1 MAKNGMAN
9 YGRIG
14 RTVDLTHMPDRK
26 REYIVNFTALTGG
39 LNLYSPDYQLD
50 NSESPDM
57 ENMLWK
63 DGTLCSRPGQRYL
76 SDSTKYGV
84 GYTCYDGLYWDNSF
98 YHIGSGIYYGPLG
111 DEVQL
116 VKLCDLSSYYSNYT
130 PARGTFFRYGDDLMY
145 KAPGVFIRI
154 GYNGSGFT
162 VSDVAAEAYT
172 PITYI
177 NADWYTGA
185 GDSYQPENRISAKKT
200 VWYDA
205 GLQDA
210 EASFSGDGSKTE
222 FNLTSIT
229 DFHRVEEVTVDGAT
243 YANWDLDGTTLK
255 FYTAPAKGTNN
266 VRVYCK
272 QRVKTY
278 QLPVKGSDVSI
289 VSVTVDGAATT
300 KYSFDSASG
309 VITFTEAPAVAN
321 PFYGNTVRVTYSKP
335 NPDAFNSVM
344 GCPHAIVYGGDQNI
358 CIVVGGCT
366 AQPNAFFWNGNN
378 VAMDAS
384 YWPMEHY
391 NLGGDTEDMVT
402 GFGKQQGY
410 LVVFKS
416 RSLGKCEMSF
426 TTVDMGSSDITARV
440 YIAMNYTNINS
451 KTGCDLPWSIQLV
464 ENNLVF
470 CNTEQGIH
478 VILDTSPAYENNVQ
492 HISTKINGSETR
504 AGLLRDVRA
513 GGVVCSC
520 DDNSRYWLTA
530 NGHVWCWDYV
540 LSTYQNPSFFY
551 FTGINAVSYFTEN
564 ESIYHMDAKGRVTG
578 FEQSFTDYGAAYKR
592 RYQFATQ
599 MFGSYDRL
607 KDVVTAIFAI
617 RMDTDSR
624 IKVTYITDYERR
636 DDLTPVEAMSYR
648 LSPRNLTHRYMYPIK
663 FAYVARRR
671 PGCRHVRH
679 FALLLTCEEPGYDM
693 PILSAQIFYRFEGRD
708 R

>member
-9 YGRIG
+9 YGRVG

-26 REYIVNFTALTGG
+26 AEYAINFEALTGG
-39 LNLYSPDYQLD
+39 LNLYSPDYRLD
-50 NSESPDM
+50 NDESPDM
-57 ENMLWK
+57 ENMWWK
-63 DGTLCSRPGQRYL
+63 DGALCSRPGQSYL
-76 SDSTKYGV
+76 FNGDSLGT
-84 GYTCYDGLYWDNSF
+84 GYTCYDGLYWDNAF
-98 YHIGSGIYYGPLG
+98 YHIGSCIYRGPLSET
-111 DEVQL
+111 EVL
-116 VKLCDLSSYYSNYT
+116 TKLCDMGDYYTDYV

-154 GYNGSGFT
+154 GYDGSGFT
-162 VSDVAAEAYT
+162 VSDVAAEAYVPT
-172 PITYI
+172 TFI
-177 NADWYTGA
+177 NTDWYTGA
-185 GDSYQPENRISAKKT
+185 GDQYQPENRLSTKKT
-200 VWYDA
+200 VWYNA

-210 EASFSGDGSKTE
+210 EATFSGDGSKTE
-222 FNLTSIT
+222 FNLTSLT

-243 YANWDLDGTTLK
+243 SANWDVVGTSLV
-255 FYTAPAKGTNN
+255 FYTAPTSGTNN
-266 VRVYCK
+266 IRVYYK
-272 QRVKTY
+272 SRVKTY
-278 QLPVKGSDVSI
+278 QLPVAGADVEI
-289 VSVTVDGAATT
+289 LRVAVSGTE
-300 KYSFDSASG
+300 
-309 VITFTEAPAVAN
+309 TEAYEFNPDTGVLTFHEAPTVPV
-321 PFYGNTVRVTYSKP
+321 PFYGNTVRITYSKP
-335 NPDAFNSVM
+335 NPDAYNSVM
-344 GCPHAIVYGGDQNI
+344 GCPYAIVYGGDQNI

-378 VAMDAS
+378 IAMDAS

-410 LVVFKS
+410 LVVFKA
-416 RSLGKCEMSF
+416 RSIGKCEMSF
-426 TTVDMGSSDITARV
+426 TTVDMSGADAVARV
-440 YIAMNYTNINS
+440 YIALSYTPINS

-478 VILDTSPAYENNVQ
+478 IILDSSAAYENNVE
-492 HISTKINGSETR
+492 HISAKVNGSETR
-504 AGLLRDVRA
+504 RGLLKDVRS

-520 DDNSRYWLTA
+520 DDTSRYWLTA

-540 LSTYQNPSFFY
+540 LSGYKDPSFFY
-551 FTGINAVSYFTEN
+551 FTGINAISYLTKN
-564 ESIYHMDAKGRVTG
+564 ETVYHLDSLGRVSV
-578 FEQSFTDYGAAYKR
+578 FEPSFTDYGAAYKR

-617 RMDTDSR
+617 RMDTDSK
-624 IKVTYITDYERR
+624 INVTYITDYERR
-636 DDLTPVEAMSYR
+636 DDATPVEAMCYR
-648 LSPRNLTHRYMYPIK
+648 LAPRNLTHRFLRPIK

-693 PILSAQIFYRFEGRD
+693 PILSAQLFYRYEGRD